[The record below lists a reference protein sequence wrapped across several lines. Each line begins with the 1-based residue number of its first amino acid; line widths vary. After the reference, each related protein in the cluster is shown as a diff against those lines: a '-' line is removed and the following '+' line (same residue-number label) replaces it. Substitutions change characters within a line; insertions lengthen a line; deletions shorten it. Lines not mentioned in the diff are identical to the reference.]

1 MQRKGITNLPLH
13 TDHTPPWL
21 WKRMVK
27 LSGALT
33 EVILE
38 EYSLRASKQ
47 KRCLSNIPSSP
58 HVNKCSKKKKKK
70 EVNRL

>member
-13 TDHTPPWL
+13 SDHTPPWL

-27 LSGALT
+27 LSAAIT

-38 EYSLRASKQ
+38 EYGHDEFL
-47 KRCLSNIPSSP
+47 KRISNPYGFKDFL
-58 HVNKCSKKKKKK
+58 V
-70 EVNRL
+70 